1 MHRIGI
7 AIRGVRIL
15 FYNNK
20 MAQRKGVSMQ
30 TYYHI
35 TEKGNVESIMQH
47 GIIPKIGNGP
57 ENKAKRKEFFF
68 SSREDMEDG
77 LQNWLSDCFGENK
90 ELMCLEVSVPDS
102 FLFRKALWNGKDI
115 CNHNPSM
122 YISLLQEI

>member
-1 MHRIGI
+1 
-7 AIRGVRIL
+7 
-15 FYNNK
+15 

-47 GIIPKIGNGP
+47 GIIPKIGERSREQG
-57 ENKAKRKEFFF
+57 EEKGVFLF

-90 ELMCLEVSVPDS
+90 ELMCLKVSVPDS
-102 FLFRKALWNGKDI
+102 FPIQKSSVEWEKISAI
-115 CNHNPSM
+115 TIPPM